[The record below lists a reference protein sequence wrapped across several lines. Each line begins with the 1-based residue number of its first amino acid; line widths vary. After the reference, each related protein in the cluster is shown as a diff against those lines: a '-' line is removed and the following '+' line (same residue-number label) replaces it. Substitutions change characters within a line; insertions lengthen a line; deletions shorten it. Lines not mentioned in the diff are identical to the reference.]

1 MSKEIQIE
9 KFLELSNKTPIIDVR
24 SPGEYEQAHIPGA
37 LNLPLFSNEERALVG
52 TIYKQKGKVKAVTA
66 GLEIV
71 GPKLVAFTKFALSLH
86 SEDILIH
93 CWRGGMR
100 SASMAWLL
108 ETVGIKCNILTGGY
122 KSYRTYVREQLEKP
136 YNIVLLGGFTGS
148 GKTDLLQLLSK
159 AGRQVID
166 LEGIAHHK
174 GSAFG
179 AIGQSAQP
187 TTEMFENIL
196 HHELSNLD
204 PALPTWVEDESH
216 NIGKDFIPEPFW
228 LQMRQSPL
236 VVIDAT
242 FEQRLDRLV
251 RDYGNYP
258 AQNLMASIQ
267 KIEKRL
273 GYDKCKLA
281 LEACENNDLKTAAEI
296 CLIYYDKAY
305 SNQLVNR
312 FGDKLG
318 TMPKITF
325 DPTNSQEIIGQLD
338 SIALN
343 FNITPT
349 ETNLKN
355 TPK

>member
-24 SPGEYEQAHIPGA
+24 SPAEYEQAHIPGA

-52 TIYKQKGKVKAVTA
+52 TIYKEQGKVKAVLK

-71 GPKLVAFTKFALSLH
+71 GPKLVSYTKFVLKLK
-86 SEDILIH
+86 SESILIH

-108 ETVGIKCNILTGGY
+108 ETVGIKCNILAGGY
-122 KSYRTYVREQLEKP
+122 KNYRSYIREQLENP
-136 YNIVLLGGFTGS
+136 YNIILLGGFTGS
-148 GKTDLLQLLSK
+148 GKTDLLQILDK
-159 AGRQVID
+159 AGRQIID

-179 AIGQSAQP
+179 AIGQTAQP

-196 HHELSNLD
+196 HNHLSKLD
-204 PALPTWVEDESH
+204 PLKPIWVEDESH

-228 LQMRQSPL
+228 LRMRQSPL

-242 FEQRLDRLV
+242 FEQRLERLV
-251 RDYGNYP
+251 RDYGSYP
-258 AQNLMASIQ
+258 IQNLMASIQ

-281 LEACENNDLKTAAEI
+281 LEACENKDLKTAAQI

-305 SNQLVNR
+305 SSQLTKR
-312 FGDKLG
+312 FGEKLG

-325 DPTNSQEIIGQLD
+325 DPANSQEIIEQLD
-338 SIALN
+338 SIANSLN
-343 FNITPT
+343 
-349 ETNLKN
+349 N
-355 TPK
+355 TQQKI

>member
-9 KFLELSNKTPIIDVR
+9 KFLELSNNKPIIDVR

-52 TIYKQKGKVKAVTA
+52 TIYKQKGKVKAVTQ

-71 GPKLVAFTKFALSLH
+71 GPKLVAFTKFALALH

-108 ETVGIKCNILTGGY
+108 ETVGLKCNILAGGY
-122 KSYRTYVREQLEKP
+122 KNYRTYVREQLEEP
-136 YNIVLLGGFTGS
+136 FNIVLLGGFTGS
-148 GKTDLLQLLSK
+148 GKTDLLQILDK
-159 AGRQVID
+159 AGHQVID

-179 AIGQSAQP
+179 AIGQTTQP
-187 TTEMFENIL
+187 TTEMFENLL
-196 HHELSNLD
+196 HHELSKLD
-204 PALPTWVEDESH
+204 PLLPIWVEDESH

-236 VVIDAT
+236 VVVDAT
-242 FEQRLDRLV
+242 FEQRLERLV
-251 RDYGNYP
+251 RDYGGYP

-273 GYDKCKLA
+273 GYDKCKVA
-281 LEACENNDLKTAAEI
+281 LEACEKNDLKTAAEI
-296 CLIYYDKAY
+296 CLLYYDKAY
-305 SNQLVNR
+305 DSQLVNR
-312 FGDKLG
+312 FGEKLG

-325 DPTNSQEIIGQLD
+325 DPANSQEIIEQLD
-338 SIALN
+338 AIAQELN
-343 FNITPT
+343 
-349 ETNLKN
+349 N
-355 TPK
+355 TPQ